1 MLPYANRSG
10 SSGVV
15 RYQLEH
21 DAIQVE
27 FRDGS
32 VNLYN
37 SSRTG
42 PDHVD
47 YMKQLAAFGHGL
59 NRYIK
64 RSINGNGPGRLR

>member
-15 RYQLEH
+15 GYQLEN

-27 FRDGS
+27 FRDGT

-37 SSRTG
+37 RSRTR

-59 NRYIK
+59 NRYIN
-64 RSINGNGPGRLR
+64 RSVNENGGAHP